1 MCCFICI
8 HLNILCITCILHM
21 YIHYIKNNVFD
32 YMYKCDINLPYSTKI
47 TKEKHSIT
55 VKHYLLIKIQINE
68 CVYLN
73 SSCACAVTIILQRS
87 VLHHRHMQTADG
99 NGKGSWLSLWFQRNK
114 NVTATVS
121 FYQFLIAS
129 ECKQHTKMTD
139 GVE

>member
-8 HLNILCITCILHM
+8 HLYILCITYILHM
-21 YIHYIKNNVFD
+21 HVNYIKNNVLLVFD
-32 YMYKCDINLPYSTKI
+32 YMYKCDI

-55 VKHYLLIKIQINE
+55 VKHYLLIKINE

-73 SSCACAVTIILQRS
+73 SGCTCAVTIILQRS

-99 NGKGSWLSLWFQRNK
+99 NSKGSWLSLWFQRNK

-121 FYQFLIAS
+121 FYQFLTAS

>member
-8 HLNILCITCILHM
+8 HRFILCITLHM
-21 YIHYIKNNVFD
+21 HVHYIKNIVLVFD
-32 YMYKCDINLPYSTKI
+32 YMYKCDINLPYL

-55 VKHYLLIKIQINE
+55 VKHYLLIKIKTNE

-73 SSCACAVTIILQRS
+73 SSCTCAVTIILQRS

-99 NGKGSWLSLWFQRNK
+99 NSKGSWLSLWFQRNK

-129 ECKQHTKMTD
+129 ESKQHTKMTD

>member
-1 MCCFICI
+1 M
-8 HLNILCITCILHM
+8 HVN
-21 YIHYIKNNVFD
+21 YIKNNVLLVFD
-32 YMYKCDINLPYSTKI
+32 YMYKCDI

-55 VKHYLLIKIQINE
+55 VKHYLLIKINE

-73 SSCACAVTIILQRS
+73 SGCTCAVTIILQRS

-99 NGKGSWLSLWFQRNK
+99 NSKGSWLSLWFQRNK

-121 FYQFLIAS
+121 FYQFLTAS